1 MTDPLIQPQS
11 NADDAHRASDSLTRL
26 QAIARGERVPA
37 TIHEALAKEQSVV
50 EVRGFDFWYGAK
62 QALYSIGMGMP
73 KGKITAIIGPS
84 GCGKSTLLNMIAGF
98 EAPTSGEILLDDR
111 PVRGPGNSRLM
122 MFQEHG
128 LFPWL
133 NVTDNVLYG
142 LRWLPAYRFRR
153 RKQRQRVQ
161 HLLQLVHLEEF
172 AKAAVH
178 ELSGG
183 MKQRVALARAL
194 APDPSVLLIDEPFPA
209 LDALVRA
216 KLYVELQDIL
226 VRSRKTI
233 ISVTHDPREAACL
246 GDRVIVFTGRP
257 GRIRSEIAVDL
268 PRPREVNDARVSAY
282 AQRITEQLDDGN
294 GREAGT

>member
-1 MTDPLIQPQS
+1 MK
-11 NADDAHRASDSLTRL
+11 
-26 QAIARGERVPA
+26 PA
-37 TIHEALAKEQSVV
+37 TADERPVRLRLAQVTKTFETATQRVAALAAVDLTIREGEFVV
-50 EVRGFDFWYGAK
+50 LF
-62 QALYSIGMGMP
+62 
-73 KGKITAIIGPS
+73 GPS

-98 EAPTSGEILLDDR
+98 EAPTSGEILLDGR

-268 PRPREVNDARVSAY
+268 PRPREVNDARVSDY

-294 GREAGT
+294 GREAGA